1 MKSGFVSIIGRPNS
15 GKSTL
20 LNRLVGEK
28 VSIVT
33 DKPQTTRHVVRGIVT
48 RPEGQ
53 IVFLDTPGIH
63 KPIHRMNERMMK
75 SVRDFDGRRRSVSCS
90 SLTLQRSSVA
100 ATNSLSNLLKPLSTK
115 KFLLLN
121 KLDRIQ
127 KKALLPIMERYSK
140 AAVFEEIIPISALK
154 GENVESLIAQIFKH
168 LSEGPMFYPAD
179 QISDQQERTMAAEMV
194 REKLIL
200 LTEEEMPYST
210 AVVVERFE
218 EDEKLNRIFAT
229 IFVERES
236 QKAIVIGKG
245 GQKLKEIG
253 TEARKE
259 LESFFGR
266 KVFLELHVKVKKGWR
281 DDEDT
286 LQEPGARRIKD
297 GEIGDGCLNY
307 LNCSS
312 NSGNLGNRP
321 RITRY
326 CTASPRTKRRGLR
339 YGRP

>member
-1 MKSGFVSIIGRPNS
+1 MTRSGFVSIVGRPNS

-53 IVFLDTPGIH
+53 ITFLDTPGIH
-63 KPIHRMNERMMK
+63 KPIYRMNERMMQ
-75 SVRDFDGRRRSVSCS
+75 SVRDAMADVDLILLIVDAGAAFGRGEAF
-90 SLTLQRSSVA
+90 TLD
-100 ATNSLSNLLKPLSTK
+100 LLKPVKAK

-121 KLDRIQ
+121 KIDQIQ
-127 KKALLPIMERYSK
+127 KKKLLPIIDQYSK
-140 AAVFEEIIPISALK
+140 LGDFEEIIPISALK
-154 GENVESLIAQIFKH
+154 GENVESLVEQIFKH
-168 LSEGPMFYPAD
+168 LPEGPMFYPAD
-179 QISDQQERTMAAEMV
+179 QISDQHERSIASEMI

-210 AVVVERFE
+210 AVVIDRFE
-218 EDEKLNRIFAT
+218 EAEKLCRIFAS
-229 IFVERES
+229 IYVERES
-236 QKAIVIGKG
+236 QKAIIIGKG

-259 LESFFGR
+259 LESFLRR

-281 DDEDT
+281 DDEEM
-286 LQEPGARRIKD
+286 LKSLGL
-297 GEIGDGCLNY
+297 GE
-307 LNCSS
+307 
-312 NSGNLGNRP
+312 
-321 RITRY
+321 
-326 CTASPRTKRRGLR
+326 
-339 YGRP
+339 